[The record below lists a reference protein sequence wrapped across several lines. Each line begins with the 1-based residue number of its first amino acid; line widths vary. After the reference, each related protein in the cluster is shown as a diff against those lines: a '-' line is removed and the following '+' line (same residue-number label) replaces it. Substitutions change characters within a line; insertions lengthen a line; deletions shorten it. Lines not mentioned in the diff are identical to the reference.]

1 MVCELFIVSV
11 FYVVQI
17 ILTVILLECKVD
29 LCPDKSRL

>member
-17 ILTVILLECKVD
+17 ILTVILLECNAD